1 MRIHE
6 ITDDPIDI
14 HEVAPDPFKAQ
25 TDAVKRQERDLKI
38 RKARIRA
45 NKSNAQL
52 RKAQQS

>member
-6 ITDDPIDI
+6 ITDDPDSIV
-14 HEVAPDPFKAQ
+14 EVTPDPFKVQ
-25 TDAVKRQERDLKI
+25 TDAVKRQEKDLKI

-52 RKAQQS
+52 RKAQQG